1 VFVIASNKHRALADV
16 QSSREVEAMP
26 TQTKKRPA
34 AKTTKPRSVEAYLAA
49 APKEHRAALMKL
61 RQTIKAAAP
70 KATESVS
77 YGMAGFKQNGKYLMT
92 FGYWKEHFAIYGG
105 FDKFAPELKPYDQ
118 SGKGTVR
125 FSADKPLPY
134 GLLTKIVKARVAEIE
149 KAG

>member
-1 VFVIASNKHRALADV
+1 MA
-16 QSSREVEAMP
+16 

-34 AKTTKPRSVEAYLAA
+34 AKTTKPKSVEAYLAA
-49 APKEHRAALMKL
+49 APEEHRPALIKL

-77 YGMAGFKQNGKYLMT
+77 YGMAGYKQNGKYLMT

-105 FDKFAPELKPYDQ
+105 FDKFTTELNRYDQ

-125 FSADKPLPY
+125 FPADKPLPY
-134 GLLTKIVKARVAEIE
+134 GLVTKIVKARLAEIDE
-149 KAG
+149 AG